1 MAMEELTSTEGII
14 AMAGAGV
21 ALVALL
27 LAIVLAVKL
36 RRVRRAQSAVLGE
49 EGRRD
54 LIQHA
59 ARLESAFTDLREWV
73 EEAMGRLDGRMG
85 VLEGQVEGCI
95 AHAGLVRYDAYG
107 ELSGR
112 QSSSVALLDSH
123 RSGVVISS
131 IAHRDQQRIYVKRVQ
146 DGEPEIELSP
156 EEQEAVDA
164 ALAPA
169 TSPTA
174 ATG

>member
-1 MAMEELTSTEGII
+1 MEELTSIEGIV
-14 AMAGAGV
+14 ALAGA
-21 ALVALL
+21 ALGLLALL

-36 RRVRRAQSAVLGE
+36 RRIRRAQSAVLGD
-49 EGRRD
+49 EGQRD
-54 LIQHA
+54 LIEHS
-59 ARLESAFTDLREWV
+59 ARLERGFTDLREWV
-73 EEAMGRLDGRMG
+73 EEAMTRLDTRMG
-85 VLEGQVEGCI
+85 VLEGRVDGCI

-131 IAHRDQQRIYVKRVQ
+131 IAHRDQQRIYVKRIEN
-146 DGEPEIELSP
+146 GEPEVELSP

-164 ALAPA
+164 ALSPA
-169 TSPTA
+169 TSPTPA
-174 ATG
+174 AG